1 MPPIQKPIIK
11 YRTDFLEYLEIQKGL
26 SVKTQEN
33 YDRFLN
39 KFFYWLKINK
49 LNNLKP
55 NKLNENFIWK
65 YRIFLSKYVNP
76 ISKKRLKKSTQNY
89 YLIALRSMLEFFT
102 EKKITSLPSSAIK
115 LAKDKTDKK
124 VNFLKLEQ
132 IEKLLLAT
140 NIKTNNLKTKL
151 RDRAI
156 LETLFSTGLRV
167 AELVK
172 LNREQIKI
180 RKKIQELEIS
190 IIGKGEK
197 VRTIYFSKR
206 SIVWLKKYIDIRNDI
221 DPALFI
227 NFKSGIEKNNKSR
240 RLTVRSIENIVKKYI
255 KIAGLPIMT
264 TPHTIRHSF
273 ATDLLSNGVDLRIVQ
288 EFLGHRNIATTQI
301 YTHVT
306 NKQLKNIHKKM
317 HGGKKLK

>member
-102 EKKITSLPSSAIK
+102 EKKIKSLPSSAI
-115 LAKDKTDKK
+115 
-124 VNFLKLEQ
+124 
-132 IEKLLLAT
+132 
-140 NIKTNNLKTKL
+140 
-151 RDRAI
+151 
-156 LETLFSTGLRV
+156 
-167 AELVK
+167 
-172 LNREQIKI
+172 
-180 RKKIQELEIS
+180 
-190 IIGKGEK
+190 
-197 VRTIYFSKR
+197 
-206 SIVWLKKYIDIRNDI
+206 
-221 DPALFI
+221 
-227 NFKSGIEKNNKSR
+227 
-240 RLTVRSIENIVKKYI
+240 
-255 KIAGLPIMT
+255 
-264 TPHTIRHSF
+264 
-273 ATDLLSNGVDLRIVQ
+273 
-288 EFLGHRNIATTQI
+288 
-301 YTHVT
+301 
-306 NKQLKNIHKKM
+306 
-317 HGGKKLK
+317 